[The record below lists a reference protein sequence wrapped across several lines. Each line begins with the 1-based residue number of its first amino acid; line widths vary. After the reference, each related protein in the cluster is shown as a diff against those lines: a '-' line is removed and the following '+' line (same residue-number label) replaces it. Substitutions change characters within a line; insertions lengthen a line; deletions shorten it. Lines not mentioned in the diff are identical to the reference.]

1 MGETAAAG
9 GVFMGLGLRGVRG
22 IAAAAAFGTTKIVN
36 EKVNDKLIMGQ
47 GEFPTHLHGR
57 IRLLAGAPYFPQTI
71 SCEQGLTY
79 AEYSQAEPMT
89 QVFLFLPDKCF
100 PRPVLHF
107 CFLVTWLKYSINQ

>member
-36 EKVNDKLIMGQ
+36 EKVNNQLITVQ
-47 GEFPTHLHGR
+47 GEFPTHLPGR
-57 IRLLAGAPYFPQTI
+57 IRLLANAPNFLQTV
-71 SCEQGLTY
+71 SCKQCLTY

-89 QVFLFLPDKCF
+89 QVFLFLPDECF
-100 PRPVLHF
+100 PRSVLHF
-107 CFLVTWLKYSINQ
+107 CYLIT